1 MNNQIME
8 IIDSTNL
15 KVLGE
20 IQTVDEEI
28 DGNYKYYIGVLDENV
43 LIRSHNL
50 NTGNQFITFLYDRAN
65 HLELIARVEDCFA
78 GKLPELNIDY
88 FTIKKGGDFLVVG
101 INEVF
106 PHTSFK
112 PIVKF
117 RATNNREVKI
127 DERERDVYNLY
138 MSIETGRL
146 FLTEI
151 KRIANQVVDWK

>member
-1 MNNQIME
+1 ME

-43 LIRSHNL
+43 LIRMHSRV
-50 NTGNQFITFLYDRAN
+50 TGNRLITFLYERAN
-65 HLELIARVEDCFA
+65 HLELIERVEDCFA
-78 GKLPELNIDY
+78 GKLPELNIEY
-88 FTIKKGGDFLVVG
+88 FTIKKGKDFLVVG
-101 INEVF
+101 INSVF

-117 RATNNREVKI
+117 DLTNNRRAKL
-127 DERERDVYNLY
+127 ERRESGNWFLP
-138 MSIETGRL
+138 MSIETAKL
-146 FLTEI
+146 MLEEM
-151 KRIANQVVDWK
+151 KRIENQVVN